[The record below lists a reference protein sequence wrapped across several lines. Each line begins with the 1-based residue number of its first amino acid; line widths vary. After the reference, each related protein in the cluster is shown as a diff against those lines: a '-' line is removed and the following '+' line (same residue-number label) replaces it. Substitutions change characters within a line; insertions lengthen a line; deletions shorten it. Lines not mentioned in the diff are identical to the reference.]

1 MQFKDKSKKNSAPQ
15 RGAPQSAYTPLSG
28 EFVRVPLPKGRQVIG
43 LLEQRL
49 GANHMMIKCFDGR
62 ARNCRV
68 PGRLK
73 RKLWLREGD
82 IVLVE
87 PWELGGDERGDILLK
102 YSHAQVEWL
111 RKKGF
116 LKTEGEL

>member
-1 MQFKDKSKKNSAPQ
+1 MQKYKDKNKRNSSRSDAYQPQ
-15 RGAPQSAYTPLSG
+15 AG
-28 EFVRVPLPKGRQVIG
+28 EFVRVPLPRGRQCIG
-43 LLEQRL
+43 ILEQRL
-49 GANHMMIKCFDGR
+49 GANHMMIKCFDGK

-82 IVLVE
+82 VVLVE

-102 YSHAQVEWL
+102 YSLAQVEWL

-116 LKTEGEL
+116 LKTQEGEF